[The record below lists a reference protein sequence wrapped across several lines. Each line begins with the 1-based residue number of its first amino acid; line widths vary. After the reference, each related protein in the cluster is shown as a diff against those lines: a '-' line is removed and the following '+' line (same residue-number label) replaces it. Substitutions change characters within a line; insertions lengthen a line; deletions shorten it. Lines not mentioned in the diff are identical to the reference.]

1 MKKHNY
7 HYLSLV
13 KLALKLD
20 PNVSS
25 LDKLSAKNYDLKCLK
40 LSKLYLY
47 PLCFKKI
54 LGLAKTYNQ
63 I

>member
-13 KLALKLD
+13 KLVLKLD

-40 LSKLYLY
+40 LS
-47 PLCFKKI
+47 
-54 LGLAKTYNQ
+54 
-63 I
+63 